1 MDHPSPQDNIL
12 RRPRVTVADI
22 RKYERELK
30 QLQAKADSVTGETR
44 KRIQAIV
51 AKHRAEIND
60 LLVEWGPSDG
70 PFPAARAPGVSR
82 AVKAKVDV
90 MLKELTT
97 ELQDG
102 TRGAWDL
109 GYKAG
114 QGASKAFA
122 DIGVGFFS
130 PNADLLAVALN
141 HNADLIRTIEAE
153 LIPQVDL
160 VISRG
165 VLGSLTPFQVM
176 QGIDELIG
184 RGGNGGV
191 SYQAER
197 IVRTETAR
205 IYRVALDD
213 QIQRFAGL
221 LEGGGKKLK
230 KKWVSGPWRP
240 GRRETHQAMDGVVV
254 DLDEPFVLPDG
265 VRLMYPGALGPDNS
279 PENTINCGCTY
290 ILDRE
295 AMEEAALAAID
306 NL

>member
-1 MDHPSPQDNIL
+1 
-12 RRPRVTVADI
+12 
-22 RKYERELK
+22 
-30 QLQAKADSVTGETR
+30 
-44 KRIQAIV
+44 
-51 AKHRAEIND
+51 
-60 LLVEWGPSDG
+60 
-70 PFPAARAPGVSR
+70 
-82 AVKAKVDV
+82 
-90 MLKELTT
+90 MLKEVTT

-102 TRGAWDL
+102 TRGAYGL

-114 QGASKAFA
+114 QGASSMFA
-122 DIGVGFFS
+122 DLGVGFFS
-130 PNADLLAVALN
+130 PNTDLLTVALG
-141 HNADLIRTIEAE
+141 HNADLIRTIQAE
-153 LIPQVDL
+153 LIPQVDI

-213 QIQRFAGL
+213 QIQKFAAL
-221 LEGGGKKLK
+221 LDSTGSDKKLK
-230 KKWVSGPWRP
+230 KKWVSGAWRP
-240 GRRETHQAMDGVVV
+240 GRRETHQAMDGVTV
-254 DLDEPFVLPDG
+254 DIDQPFVLPDG
-265 VRLMYPGALGPDNS
+265 VRLWYPGALGPDNS

-290 ILDRE
+290 VLDQK